1 MEVDEDVNKDI
12 TQQEVL
18 KVAVTEQLFPNSM

>member
-12 TQQEVL
+12 TQQELL
-18 KVAVTEQLFPNSM
+18 KVAVTEQLVPNSM